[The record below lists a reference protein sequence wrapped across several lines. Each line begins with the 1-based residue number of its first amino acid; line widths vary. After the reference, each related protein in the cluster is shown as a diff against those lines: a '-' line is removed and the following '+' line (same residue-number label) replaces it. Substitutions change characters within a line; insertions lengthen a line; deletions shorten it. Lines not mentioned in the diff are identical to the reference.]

1 MSRAGSEQGFTI
13 IEVLVAAVILIA
25 VIAATSALFI
35 QGSDAS
41 LASQRQ
47 SQAISVAD
55 EQIEMIREEVKTK
68 GFDALAMSALP
79 STGSGSSLN
88 AIGLGNTYTD
98 PNHFVTPSQTGCG
111 SSSAGYAIEAN
122 WDDSSEGPAT
132 EVTPFASCADTTS
145 TVDEPLEVLSGG
157 FVAPQQTSIA
167 VGSDTAT
174 VDTYVTDSYVGCN
187 GSLGSCPS
195 TTSGSVTGCSWPTG
209 TTASTTCADAR
220 RVIVA
225 VVMNNHG
232 YATGGR
238 SEIGPNSPV
247 YVSTIFTNPNPSN
260 SPDNPA
266 GVTLGLNIG

>member
-1 MSRAGSEQGFTI
+1 MSRARSEQGFTI
-13 IEVLVAAVILIA
+13 IEVLIAAVILIA
-25 VIAATSALFI
+25 VIAASSALFI

-55 EQIEMIREEVKTK
+55 EEIEMIRQDVKTK
-68 GFDALAMSALP
+68 GFDALAMTALP
-79 STGSGSSLN
+79 STASSSSLN

-98 PNHFVTPSQTGCG
+98 PNHFVTTAQTGCG
-111 SSSAGYAIEAN
+111 SSNAGYAIEAN
-122 WDDSSEGPAT
+122 WDDTAEGPASG
-132 EVTPFASCADTTS
+132 VTPFSSCADTAS

-157 FVAPQQTSIA
+157 FVAPQQTDVA

-187 GSLGSCPS
+187 SSLGSCPS
-195 TTSGSVTGCSWPTG
+195 TTSGSVTGCSWPTS
-209 TTASTTCADAR
+209 TAASTTCADAR

-225 VVMNNHG
+225 VVMDNHG

-238 SEIGPNSPV
+238 SQIGPNSPV
-247 YVSTIFTNPNPSN
+247 YVSTVFTNPNPSN